1 MSTRSLICYE
11 DEQTKEISSIYCH
24 FDGYLEH
31 NGRILNAHYKDFVT
45 VKELVDGGNIRC
57 LSNTI
62 EDTGYYK
69 DLENRGGSEDQ
80 ERTQTHLNQYML
92 FDYLRADIFIEW
104 VYLFKDGAWHYSYL
118 ITEDYKQETIEQ
130 HLEMSNVSHSCWR
143 LLKLADEVQEQ
154 TETRS
159 DNA

>member
-11 DEQTKEISSIYCH
+11 DEQTKKISSIYCH

-62 EDTGYYK
+62 EDTEYFK
-69 DLENRGGSEDQ
+69 NLEDRDGSEEQ

-104 VYLFKDGAWHYSYL
+104 VYLFKDGTWHYSYL
-118 ITEDYKQETIEQ
+118 ITEKHKQGTMEQ
-130 HLEMSNVSHSCWR
+130 HLDMSNVAHSCWR

-154 TETRS
+154 TEG
-159 DNA
+159 AE